1 MTPCDVIEHDDG
13 SLVGIDRLQGETFDV
28 IRNDVVIYRMQ
39 IRELSRFLMEL
50 LGGEIEFETESIGS
64 PHHRLGRLSRRFKST
79 LVHLCT
85 RNDRTSL
92 LSVADTLRPT
102 KPLLLFVPTLTGTDA
117 DIDSLD
123 EHHRVVVFGLDK
135 LVVKSGDS
143 IIVNRDAMED
153 LRCRL
158 GLGDDLDSNFFRRNG
173 SGYDICFEGK
183 RFPLTDAVGLW
194 YLAEFLAKPGDTLDP
209 VELEAARTGIN
220 ARSATSGTGESLDA
234 EALTDYKR
242 QLLELSEDI
251 VIAERNRDVGT
262 LERLQTERH
271 QIAELLQK
279 DIGLHGKSRVKT
291 DAGNS
296 RKNVRQQLQREIER
310 IRKPH
315 PALAEHLSAS
325 FHGHWMSYQPAD
337 DPQWEF

>member
-1 MTPCDVIEHDDG
+1 MIEHDDG
-13 SLVGIDRLQGETFDV
+13 SLVGVDRLQGETFDV
-28 IRNDVVIYRMQ
+28 ARRDVIVYRLKIRG
-39 IRELSRFLMEL
+39 LSHFLMEL

-64 PHHRLGRLSRRFKST
+64 PLHRLGRLSRRFKST
-79 LVHLCT
+79 RVHLCT

-92 LSVADTLRPT
+92 LLAADTLRPT

-123 EHHRVVVFGLDK
+123 EHHHIIVFGLDK
-135 LVVKSGDS
+135 LVVKSGKS
-143 IIVNRDAMED
+143 IIVSCEAMEE

-158 GLGDDLDSNFFRRNG
+158 GLGNDLDRNFFRRNG
-173 SGYDICFEGK
+173 SGYDICFQGK

-194 YLAEFLAKPGDTLDP
+194 YLAEFLAKPGETLDP

-220 ARSATSGTGESLDA
+220 ARSATSGSGETIDD
-234 EALTDYKR
+234 EALAHYKR

-251 VIAERNRDVGT
+251 AIAEQNRDVGT

-279 DIGLHGKSRVKT
+279 EIGLNGKSRIKT

-310 IRKPH
+310 IRKLH
-315 PALAEHLSAS
+315 PALADHLSAS
-325 FHGHWMSYQPAD
+325 FRGHWMSYQPVD